1 MRILHIIPDLQTGG
15 AEMVV
20 LTYLRKMK
28 MTEDILLVS
37 LSSNGHRLYENMIDK
52 EGLPV
57 KYLNQD
63 IQDNS
68 IKGRLAQILQIR
80 QVIKEFN
87 PDVLHM
93 HLAIVWVVSLAII
106 GLRIPAVFHTL
117 HSDPSKTS
125 YGKNRYIDR
134 FCYRLFNI
142 KKICLNKQM
151 KEISDKIFKC
161 TDSLVLPNGVDLVKY
176 RIDCRNEYRKM
187 LAIKDDEFVLGHI
200 GRFLKVKNHPLI
212 IDTFIELKK
221 NIANSKLILVGDGP
235 DYEKIKCLCKK
246 KGIVDYVLFLGVR
259 SDIPQILHT
268 MDFFIFP
275 SLYEGLGIVLIEAQ
289 AAGLPC
295 IISQAIPADAVVTDK
310 VWRMSKDATPTD
322 WANMIV
328 YRNNKPEK
336 HTEKI
341 EIYDTNNVIKKLMTF
356 YHQAIEKKI

>member
-1 MRILHIIPDLQTGG
+1 MRILHIIPDLPTGG

-28 MTEDILLVS
+28 MTEEILLIS
-37 LSSNGHRLYENMIDK
+37 LSSNGHRLYENIIED

-57 KYLNQD
+57 KFLNQD
-63 IQDNS
+63 IQNNS
-68 IKGRLAQILQIR
+68 IRSRLIQIR
-80 QVIKEFN
+80 QIRQTIKSFN

-93 HLAIVWVVSLAII
+93 HLSIVWMVSLAII
-106 GLRIPAVFHTL
+106 GLKIPAVFHTL
-117 HSDPSKTS
+117 HSDPSITS

-151 KEISDKIFKC
+151 KDISDTIFKC
-161 TDSLVLPNGVDLVKY
+161 TDTFILPNGIDLDKY
-176 RIDCRNEYRKM
+176 KIDSRNEYRKM
-187 LAIKDDEFVLGHI
+187 LAIKDNEFVLGHI

-212 IDTFIELKK
+212 IDTFIELKQSK
-221 NIANSKLILVGDGP
+221 PNSKLMLVGDGP
-235 DYEKIKCLCKK
+235 DFEKIKCLCKS
-246 KGIVDYVLFLGVR
+246 KGIIDDVLFLGVR

-310 VWRMSKDATPTD
+310 VWRMSKNATPTD
-322 WANMIV
+322 WAKMIV
-328 YRNNKPEK
+328 YRNKQPEN

-341 EIYDTNNVIKKLMTF
+341 EIYDTNNVIKELLTY